1 MIITVSRQ
9 TGSLGEEIITLLG
22 QKLGMPVITRKL
34 VMNEWFPAIASKHE
48 LHMLNESPS
57 YFLTDSSSGISFAQH
72 LENLLKDFTAGQDA
86 IIFGM
91 GAQIIYAND
100 PDALHIKIM
109 ASRDVLIKRIIATH
123 HLDRQDA
130 ERFLELTD
138 RKHKRYISSIYGKD
152 WADPALYDITL
163 NTDMIGIDEAAA
175 LIFQMV
181 EYRRNAVPA
190 DELDTPLIELPPVDF
205 KHPSEEEFAR
215 ILDMHKIEWQYE
227 PKTFPVKWD
236 AEGNVIQAFSPDFYL
251 PRFNTFIEITTM
263 DQKYVS
269 AKKKKVKLLKKL
281 YPGTNINIVFK
292 NDFNQLVKRFE
303 LYD

>member
-9 TGSLGEEIITLLG
+9 TGSLGEEIIALLG

-72 LENLLKDFTAGQDA
+72 LENLLKDFTADQDA

-109 ASRDVLIKRIIATH
+109 ASRDVLIKRIIAAH

-138 RKHKRYISSIYGKD
+138 RKHKRYISSIYGQD

-190 DELDTPLIELPPVDF
+190 DRLNTPNEESPAVDF

-215 ILDMHKIEWQYE
+215 ILDMHEIEWQYE
-227 PKTFPVKWD
+227 PRTFPVKWD

-269 AKKKKVKLLKKL
+269 EKKKKVKLLKKL

-292 NDFNQLVKRFE
+292 NDFNQLVKRFK